1 MPAGGA
7 RDTAPVTLNTCAS
20 NSSVTPKNA
29 SDIPDR
35 NQEGLPDFPP
45 VPAYDLINQPTPD
58 ILASA
63 ETNDRDSIHRRG
75 RSSAAQ

>member
-1 MPAGGA
+1 M
-7 RDTAPVTLNTCAS
+7 APVTLNTCAS

-45 VPAYDLINQPTPD
+45 VPAYDLINRYIGYST
-58 ILASA
+58 
-63 ETNDRDSIHRRG
+63 
-75 RSSAAQ
+75 